1 MMSVDEKIDTA
12 IELQNEDMRLLE
24 EANGLMLEARD
35 IGMNTIEK
43 LSEQNEQLDNALDD
57 VNKINSNL
65 DIAAKELRVFSK
77 KIMTDKIIKAGL
89 IVSIFIILIVIILML
104 IKPKAKKV
112 IEGFDKKNSTKAVLY
127 HF

>member
-12 IELQNEDMRLLE
+12 IELQHEDMRLLE
-24 EANGLMLEARD
+24 EANSLMLEARD

-65 DIAAKELRVFSK
+65 DVAARELRVFTK
-77 KIMTDKIIKAGL
+77 KMMTDKIIKAGL
-89 IVSIFIILIVIILML
+89 VVSIFIVLIVIILII

-112 IEGFDKKNSTKAVLY
+112 IEEFDGKNTTKAVLY